1 VKIGV
6 AADDQEFSGIGAA
19 NRDFAWAAFIHPPNV
34 SKRAR
39 LTDKTAPP
47 VIAHGLGDKHLPGID

>member
-19 NRDFAWAAFIHPPNV
+19 NRDFAWAAFIHPPTSANGLDP
-34 SKRAR
+34 
-39 LTDKTAPP
+39 LTKPHP
-47 VIAHGLGDKHLPGID
+47 R